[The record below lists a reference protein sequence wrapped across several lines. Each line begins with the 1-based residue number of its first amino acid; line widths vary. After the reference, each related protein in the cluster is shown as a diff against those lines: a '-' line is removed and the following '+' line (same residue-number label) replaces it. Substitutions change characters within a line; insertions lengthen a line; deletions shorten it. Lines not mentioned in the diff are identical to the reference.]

1 MPRPHPAPDP
11 WRPSRPRG
19 AEQSLCLSLVPA
31 LRSLGLAEVLTGTH
45 RGTERSHD
53 PDKVTG
59 ESGSQWG
66 SPVPGSAA
74 AGTLRPHSGC
84 FLGVP
89 GGQQERPSLK
99 VPLGTPGALCEEKLP
114 VSLGGGPPREE
125 CLPRGGQLPG
135 PRWLGR
141 DGQSPIWGSVSANP
155 LSHRPSPP
163 PGWPQLHL
171 PRRTHPSPQ
180 SSDGKEGLRN
190 RRRAAG
196 PRPRRGSER
205 TPGSLQAGR
214 LLDCPSS
221 ASSPAPGDPRVRAEC
236 PRPRPNAHI

>member
-1 MPRPHPAPDP
+1 MQSTAACWRGHRGTEDPTGEPGLGPQEAAEPRHLSQASCPACPGRPPTDP

-19 AEQSLCLSLVPA
+19 AERPLCLSLVPT
-31 LRSLGLAEVLTGTH
+31 LRNLGLAEVLTGTR

-74 AGTLRPHSGC
+74 VGTLPPHSGC

-114 VSLGGGPPREE
+114 VFLGGGPPSEE

-141 DGQSPIWGSVSANP
+141 DGQSPIWGARYPQTLSA
-155 LSHRPSPP
+155 
-163 PGWPQLHL
+163 
-171 PRRTHPSPQ
+171 T
-180 SSDGKEGLRN
+180 
-190 RRRAAG
+190 G
-196 PRPRRGSER
+196 PRL
-205 TPGSLQAGR
+205 LQAG
-214 LLDCPSS
+214 LSS
-221 ASSPAPGDPRVRAEC
+221 TCLAGRIRAPRARVGRRTRGPETRC
-236 PRPRPNAHI
+236 RPQTPPWE